1 MTAIQKL
8 PESLSAVRGGCE
20 SKPSLPFREWVCACI
35 LVLAAIRI
43 TWSFAK
49 SPGLSA
55 SQTQP
60 DILWGLGGGTQV
72 LVFFKASQVIL
83 CDVRNQ
89 NSNFLVQAGG
99 RRRRGLQRMRWLV
112 GITDSIDM
120 TLNKLQE
127 LVRDR
132 EATSP

>member
-1 MTAIQKL
+1 MHTS
-8 PESLSAVRGGCE
+8 PGCNQNH
-20 SKPSLPFREWVCACI
+20 
-35 LVLAAIRI
+35 LVLCKVPR
-43 TWSFAK
+43 SEC
-49 SPGLSA
+49 L
-55 SQTQP
+55 P
-60 DILWGLGGGTQV
+60 DSTRYPVGVGGGTQV